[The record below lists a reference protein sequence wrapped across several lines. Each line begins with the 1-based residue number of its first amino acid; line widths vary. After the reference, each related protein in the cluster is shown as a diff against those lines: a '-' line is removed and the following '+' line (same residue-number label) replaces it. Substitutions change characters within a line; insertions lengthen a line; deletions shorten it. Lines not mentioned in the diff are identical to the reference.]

1 MSEGQKLTD
10 LTFLRNFT
18 GGQADKMTKYIRM
31 FLTGAPQNI
40 SQMELHALSKDWS
53 GVYQSAHSLK
63 PQLGYFGAKQ
73 SEELLKLIE
82 RYSSDQMEVERIP
95 TMIEQFRK
103 QYEIINSELEI
114 ELKSIS

>member
-18 GGQADKMTKYIRM
+18 GGEKDKMTKYIRM

-53 GVYQSAHSLK
+53 GVYQTAHSLK

-73 SEELLKLIE
+73 SEELLKQIE
-82 RYSSDQMEVERIP
+82 RFSSDQMEVDRIP
-95 TMIEQFRK
+95 SMIEQFRK
-103 QYEIINSELEI
+103 QYEIINSELEV
-114 ELKSIS
+114 ELNSLS